1 MSDISTTELLESQGQ
16 SVQMQIH
23 TALPAR
29 VVSFNPTEQTVSI
42 ELMIEQIN
50 HNGEQLQ
57 LPPLVDV
64 PVKMF
69 AWGAFMITA
78 EPQPGDEGLATFSE
92 RCIDGWWESSRKS
105 IPMDIRFHD
114 LSDAFFDG
122 GYRSKPKALTIVP
135 NCLNIAG
142 ESNYVRLNSDGTIEI
157 KGTTMTVDANTTFV
171 KPVVYQAGMT
181 GTGGINVTGPIET
194 DTDLIADGKSFLG
207 HTNNGYPID

>member
-1 MSDISTTELLESQGQ
+1 MSDISTTELLETQATST
-16 SVQMQIH
+16 QMQIH

-29 VVSFNPTEQTVSI
+29 VVSFDPSEQTVSI

-50 HNGEQLQ
+50 HNGEQLA

-69 AWGAFMITA
+69 AYGAFMITA
-78 EPQPGDEGLATFSE
+78 EPQAGDEGLATFSE
-92 RCIDGWWESSRKS
+92 RCIDGWWLSSRKS
-105 IPMDIRFHD
+105 VPLDIRFHD

-142 ESNYVRLNSDGTIEI
+142 ASNYVRLLSDGTIEI
-157 KGTTMTVDANTTFV
+157 KGNTTILGSLTV
-171 KPVVYQAGMT
+171 TGDVVGAGKSLSTHTHGGVQTGSGST
-181 GTGGINVTGPIET
+181 GTPQ
-194 DTDLIADGKSFLG
+194 
-207 HTNNGYPID
+207 

>member
-1 MSDISTTELLESQGQ
+1 MGFFMSDISTTELLETQATST
-16 SVQMQIH
+16 QMQIH

-29 VVSFNPTEQTVSI
+29 VVSFDPSEQTVSI

-50 HNGEQLQ
+50 HNGEQLA

-69 AWGAFMITA
+69 AYGAFMITA
-78 EPQPGDEGLATFSE
+78 EPQAGDEGLATFSE
-92 RCIDGWWESSRKS
+92 RCIDGWWLSSKKS
-105 IPMDIRFHD
+105 VPMDIRFHD

-142 ESNYVRLNSDGTIEI
+142 ASNYVRLLSDGTIEI
-157 KGTTMTVDANTTFV
+157 KGNTTILGSLTV
-171 KPVVYQAGMT
+171 TGDVVGAGKSLSTHTHGGVQTGSGST
-181 GTGGINVTGPIET
+181 GTPQ
-194 DTDLIADGKSFLG
+194 
-207 HTNNGYPID
+207 

>member
-1 MSDISTTELLESQGQ
+1 MGFFFMSDISTTELLETQ
-16 SVQMQIH
+16 STSTQMQIH

-29 VVSFNPTEQTVSI
+29 VVSFDPSEQTVSI

-50 HNGEQLQ
+50 HNGEQLV

-69 AWGAFMITA
+69 AYGAFMITA
-78 EPQPGDEGLATFSE
+78 EPQAGDEGLATFSE
-92 RCIDGWWESSRKS
+92 RCIDGWWLSSRKS
-105 IPMDIRFHD
+105 VPLDIRFHD

-142 ESNYVRLNSDGTIEI
+142 ASNYVRLKSDGTIEI
-157 KGTTMTVDANTTFV
+157 KGNTTILGSLTV
-171 KPVVYQAGMT
+171 TGDVVGAGKSLSTHTHGGVQTGNGST
-181 GTGGINVTGPIET
+181 GTPQ
-194 DTDLIADGKSFLG
+194 
-207 HTNNGYPID
+207 

>member
-1 MSDISTTELLESQGQ
+1 MSDISTTELLETQTTST
-16 SVQMQIH
+16 QMQIH

-29 VVSFNPTEQTVSI
+29 VVSFNPSEQTVSI

-50 HNGEQLQ
+50 HNGEQLA

-69 AWGAFMITA
+69 AYGAFMITA
-78 EPQPGDEGLATFSE
+78 EPQAGDEGLATFSE
-92 RCIDGWWESSRKS
+92 RCIDGWWLSSRKS
-105 IPMDIRFHD
+105 VPLDIRFHD

-142 ESNYVRLNSDGTIEI
+142 ASNYVRLLSDGTIEI
-157 KGTTMTVDANTTFV
+157 KGNTTILGSLTV
-171 KPVVYQAGMT
+171 TGNVVGAGISLSTHTHGGVQTGSGST
-181 GTGGINVTGPIET
+181 GTPQ
-194 DTDLIADGKSFLG
+194 
-207 HTNNGYPID
+207 

>member
-1 MSDISTTELLESQGQ
+1 MSDISTTELLETQATST
-16 SVQMQIH
+16 QMQIH

-29 VVSFNPTEQTVSI
+29 VVSFNPSEQAVSI

-50 HNGEQLQ
+50 HNGEQLA

-69 AWGAFMITA
+69 AYGAFMITA

-105 IPMDIRFHD
+105 VPMDIRFHD

-122 GYRSKPKALTIVP
+122 GYRSKPKALTIAP

-142 ESNYVRLNSDGTIEI
+142 ASNYIRLLSNGTIEI
-157 KGTTMTVDANTTFV
+157 KGNTTLQGNLTV
-171 KPVVYQAGMT
+171 TGNVVGAGISLSTHTHSGVQSGSSST
-181 GTGGINVTGPIET
+181 GTPQ
-194 DTDLIADGKSFLG
+194 
-207 HTNNGYPID
+207 

>member
-1 MSDISTTELLESQGQ
+1 MGFFMSDISTTELLETQATST
-16 SVQMQIH
+16 QMQIH

-29 VVSFNPTEQTVSI
+29 VVSFNASEQTVSI

-50 HNGEQLQ
+50 HNGEQLA

-69 AWGAFMITA
+69 AYGAFMITA
-78 EPQPGDEGLATFSE
+78 EPQAGDEGLATFSE
-92 RCIDGWWESSRKS
+92 RCIDGWWLSSRKS
-105 IPMDIRFHD
+105 VPLDIRFHD

-142 ESNYVRLNSDGTIEI
+142 ASNYVRLLSDGTIEI
-157 KGTTMTVDANTTFV
+157 KGNTTILGSLTV
-171 KPVVYQAGMT
+171 TGDVVGAGKSLSTHTHGGVQTGGGST
-181 GTGGINVTGPIET
+181 GTPQ
-194 DTDLIADGKSFLG
+194 
-207 HTNNGYPID
+207 

>member
-1 MSDISTTELLESQGQ
+1 MSDISTTELLETQATST
-16 SVQMQIH
+16 QMQIH

-29 VVSFNPTEQTVSI
+29 VVSFDPSEQTVSI

-50 HNGEQLQ
+50 HNGEQLS

-69 AWGAFMITA
+69 AYGAFMITA
-78 EPQPGDEGLATFSE
+78 EPQAGDEGLATFSE

-105 IPMDIRFHD
+105 VPMDIRFHD

-122 GYRSKPKALTIVP
+122 GYRSKPNALTIVP

-157 KGTTMTVDANTTFV
+157 KGDTNIIGSLMVTGDIVG
-171 KPVVYQAGMT
+171 AGISLSEHTHGGVQTGSSST
-181 GTGGINVTGPIET
+181 GTPQ
-194 DTDLIADGKSFLG
+194 
-207 HTNNGYPID
+207 

>member
-1 MSDISTTELLESQGQ
+1 MSDISTTELLETQATST
-16 SVQMQIH
+16 QMQIH

-29 VVSFNPTEQTVSI
+29 VVSFDPYEQTVSI

-50 HNGEQLQ
+50 HNGEQLA

-69 AWGAFMITA
+69 AYGAFMITA
-78 EPQPGDEGLATFSE
+78 EPQAGDEGLATFSE
-92 RCIDGWWESSRKS
+92 RCIDGWWLSSRKS
-105 IPMDIRFHD
+105 VPLDIRFHD

-142 ESNYVRLNSDGTIEI
+142 ASNYVRLLSNGTIEI
-157 KGTTMTVDANTTFV
+157 KGNTTILGSLTV
-171 KPVVYQAGMT
+171 TGDVVGAGKSLSTHTHGGVQAGNGST
-181 GTGGINVTGPIET
+181 GTPQ
-194 DTDLIADGKSFLG
+194 
-207 HTNNGYPID
+207 

>member
-1 MSDISTTELLESQGQ
+1 
-16 SVQMQIH
+16 MQIH

-29 VVSFNPTEQTVSI
+29 VVSFDPSEQTVSI

-50 HNGEQLQ
+50 HNGEQLS

-69 AWGAFMITA
+69 AYGAFMITA

-105 IPMDIRFHD
+105 VPMDIRFHD

-122 GYRSKPKALTIVP
+122 GYRSKPKALTIMP

-142 ESNYVRLNSDGTIEI
+142 ASNYVRLLSNGTIEI
-157 KGTTMTVDANTTFV
+157 KGNTTILGSLTV
-171 KPVVYQAGMT
+171 TGDVVGAGKSLSTHTHGGVQTGNGST
-181 GTGGINVTGPIET
+181 GTPQ
-194 DTDLIADGKSFLG
+194 
-207 HTNNGYPID
+207 

>member
-1 MSDISTTELLESQGQ
+1 MGFFVMSDISTTELLETQATST
-16 SVQMQIH
+16 QMQIH

-29 VVSFNPTEQTVSI
+29 VVSFDPSEQTVSI

-50 HNGEQLQ
+50 HNGEQLA

-69 AWGAFMITA
+69 AYGAFMITA
-78 EPQPGDEGLATFSE
+78 EPQAGDEGLATFSE

-105 IPMDIRFHD
+105 VPMDIRFHD

-142 ESNYVRLNSDGTIEI
+142 ASNYVRLLSDGTIEI
-157 KGTTMTVDANTTFV
+157 KGNTTILGSLTV
-171 KPVVYQAGMT
+171 TGDVVGAGKSLSTHTHGGVQTGSGST
-181 GTGGINVTGPIET
+181 GTPQ
-194 DTDLIADGKSFLG
+194 
-207 HTNNGYPID
+207 

>member
-1 MSDISTTELLESQGQ
+1 MGFLFMSDISTTELLETQATST
-16 SVQMQIH
+16 QMQIH

-29 VVSFNPTEQTVSI
+29 VVSFDPSEQTVSI

-50 HNGEQLQ
+50 HNGEQLS

-69 AWGAFMITA
+69 AYGAFMITA
-78 EPQPGDEGLATFSE
+78 EPKKGDEGLATFSE

-105 IPMDIRFHD
+105 VPMDIRFHD

-122 GYRSKPKALTIVP
+122 GYRSKPNALTIVP

-142 ESNYVRLNSDGTIEI
+142 ASNYVRLLSDGTIEI
-157 KGTTMTVDANTTFV
+157 KGNTTILGSLTV
-171 KPVVYQAGMT
+171 TGDVVGAGKSLSTHTHGGVQTGSGST
-181 GTGGINVTGPIET
+181 GTPQ
-194 DTDLIADGKSFLG
+194 
-207 HTNNGYPID
+207 

>member
-1 MSDISTTELLESQGQ
+1 MGFLLMSDISTTELLETQATST
-16 SVQMQIH
+16 QMQIH

-29 VVSFNPTEQTVSI
+29 VVSFDPSEQTVSI

-50 HNGEQLQ
+50 HNGEQLA

-69 AWGAFMITA
+69 AYGAFMITA
-78 EPQPGDEGLATFSE
+78 EPQAGDEGLATFSE
-92 RCIDGWWESSRKS
+92 RCIDGWWLSSKKS
-105 IPMDIRFHD
+105 VPLDIRFHD

-142 ESNYVRLNSDGTIEI
+142 ASNYVRLLSNGTIEI
-157 KGTTMTVDANTTFV
+157 KGNTTILGSLTV
-171 KPVVYQAGMT
+171 TGDVVGAGKSLSTHTHGGVQTGSGST
-181 GTGGINVTGPIET
+181 GTPQ
-194 DTDLIADGKSFLG
+194 
-207 HTNNGYPID
+207 